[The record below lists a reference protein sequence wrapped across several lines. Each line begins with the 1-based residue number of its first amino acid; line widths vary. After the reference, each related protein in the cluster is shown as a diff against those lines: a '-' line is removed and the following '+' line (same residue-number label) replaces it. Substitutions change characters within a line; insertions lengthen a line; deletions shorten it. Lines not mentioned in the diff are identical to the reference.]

1 MNMKTLL
8 ALLLLIPSLSWG
20 KIYNCEVKKKFSTE
34 QYIIDYDEKQNPYAI
49 VSLAPDK
56 GVFDENSKFHFYGQ
70 SGVLTILGS
79 SKNSYDLI
87 IQHAY
92 EKSNDDSFRAF
103 YIDNDASFNNT
114 YINSITIKD
123 WKLNSPIYVYDDYF
137 NEVYEGFC
145 K

>member
-1 MNMKTLL
+1 MKKILL
-8 ALLLLIPSLSWG
+8 TFLLLIPSLSLG

-34 QYIIDYDEKQNPYAI
+34 QLIIEYDEKQNPYAVASI
-49 VSLAPDK
+49 NGET
-56 GVFDENSKFHFYGQ
+56 GVFDDNSTLHFMGQ
-70 SGVLTILGS
+70 LGKLTILGTS
-79 SKNSYDLI
+79 NDSFELI

-103 YIDNDASFNNT
+103 YIDNSVSLNNT
-114 YINSITIKD
+114 YINSIIIQD

-137 NEVYEGFC
+137 NEIYEGFC

>member
-1 MNMKTLL
+1 MKTLL
-8 ALLLLIPSLSWG
+8 TLLLLIPSLSLG

-34 QYIIDYDEKQNPYAI
+34 QLIIEYDEKQNPYAVASI
-49 VSLAPDK
+49 NGET
-56 GVFDENSKFHFYGQ
+56 GVFDDNSTLHFMGQ
-70 SGVLTILGS
+70 LGKLTILGTS
-79 SKNSYDLI
+79 NDSFELI

-103 YIDNDASFNNT
+103 YIDNSVSFNNT
-114 YINSITIKD
+114 YINSIMIQD

-137 NEVYEGFC
+137 NEIYEGFC

>member
-1 MNMKTLL
+1 MKKILL
-8 ALLLLIPSLSWG
+8 TFLLLIPSLSLG

-34 QYIIDYDEKQNPYAI
+34 QLIIEYDEKQNPYAVASI
-49 VSLAPDK
+49 NGET
-56 GVFDENSKFHFYGQ
+56 GVFDDNSTLHFMGQ
-70 SGVLTILGS
+70 LGKLTILGTS
-79 SKNSYDLI
+79 NDSFELI

-103 YIDNDASFNNT
+103 YIDNSVSFNNT
-114 YINSITIKD
+114 YINSIMIQD

-137 NEVYEGFC
+137 NEIYEGFC